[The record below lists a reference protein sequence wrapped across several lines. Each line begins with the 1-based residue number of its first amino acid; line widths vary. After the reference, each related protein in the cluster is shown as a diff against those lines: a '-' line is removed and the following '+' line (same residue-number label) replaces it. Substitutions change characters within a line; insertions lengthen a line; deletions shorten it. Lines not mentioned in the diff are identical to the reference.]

1 MTEILTPVRTPTLK
15 LQLPL
20 LSKLELTS
28 RCIRN
33 FLERFTQ
40 NTKRKKKVWNP
51 QKVNLLWPFYTFC
64 WNFTQNVLSQEPS
77 HGTLYSTQGVEL
89 TKTNY

>member
-28 RCIRN
+28 RFIRN

-40 NTKRKKKVWNP
+40 NTKRKKRMESPKSQPSLAILHILPEFHTKCRITRAVAE
-51 QKVNLLWPFYTFC
+51 NLY
-64 WNFTQNVLSQEPS
+64 
-77 HGTLYSTQGVEL
+77 YTQGVEL
-89 TKTNY
+89 TK